1 MNEALKNETSYI
13 KETHLKVILLKLN
26 VNSIGN
32 IFEPKTFH
40 NCGETKADSESK
52 GCQKCKHSHFMILQV
67 LNISFKLCE
76 IVMSL
81 LEKEVFQHQNA
92 KKCD

>member
-40 NCGETKADSESK
+40 NCDKTKADSE
-52 GCQKCKHSHFMILQV
+52 
-67 LNISFKLCE
+67 
-76 IVMSL
+76 
-81 LEKEVFQHQNA
+81 
-92 KKCD
+92 

>member
-32 IFEPKTFH
+32 NFEPKTFH

-52 GCQKCKHSHFMILQV
+52 GLSKM
-67 LNISFKLCE
+67 
-76 IVMSL
+76 
-81 LEKEVFQHQNA
+81 
-92 KKCD
+92 

>member
-40 NCGETKADSESK
+40 NMIQQKPTLNQKV
-52 GCQKCKHSHFMILQV
+52 CQKR
-67 LNISFKLCE
+67 
-76 IVMSL
+76 
-81 LEKEVFQHQNA
+81 
-92 KKCD
+92 

>member
-1 MNEALKNETSYI
+1 MSKEGNLILNHQDYEIRNVKQMNEALKNETSYI

-40 NCGETKADSESK
+40 NCDKTKADSE
-52 GCQKCKHSHFMILQV
+52 
-67 LNISFKLCE
+67 
-76 IVMSL
+76 
-81 LEKEVFQHQNA
+81 
-92 KKCD
+92 